1 MGGPLSEQFPTSGSS
16 AGSHRPEQAVVPGA
30 SGPVP
35 GRPDFTP
42 GPESTSSHSEP
53 LIEPNRA
60 PDPTPD
66 LPRLQQPRR
75 GRRLAKKPEEPAGP
89 LTAEQRLLVL
99 DAWQRSGLPARD
111 FAPLVGMSRHTLY
124 AWKKKFESEGPAG
137 LMDKPR
143 GGPPGSRLPD
153 LTKRTILMLKKA
165 NPEWGVERISAM
177 LLRGPGLA
185 ACPNAVAKVLHEAG
199 YELEEAPTKPHPDKV
214 RSFER
219 AKPNQLWQTDLMK
232 GRTHHE
238 SSRLGHPGQW
248 TCDD

>member
-124 AWKKKFESEGPAG
+124 AWKCMQLHWLPAMDES
-137 LMDKPR
+137 
-143 GGPPGSRLPD
+143 
-153 LTKRTILMLKKA
+153 
-165 NPEWGVERISAM
+165 
-177 LLRGPGLA
+177 A
-185 ACPNAVAKVLHEAG
+185 ATAVAALGTLFRQHGAPLVLKSDNGSA
-199 YELEEAPTKPHPDKV
+199 
-214 RSFER
+214 FI
-219 AKPNQLWQTDLMK
+219 AKETQ
-232 GRTHHE
+232 
-238 SSRLGHPGQW
+238 RLLAKWHIW
-248 TCDD
+248 H